1 MNKKVVFGCLGA
13 AALMIT
19 ATLGAIYFVVIKP
32 MIEAGKQVVES
43 AAPLIEQGKK
53 LTEPAAPSVLETAWA
68 SLPAFTPPGD
78 GLIQQPQLDRLL
90 QAITKMEAGQ
100 AKVAADLEQS
110 SALNQPQDPNAEPSL
125 ADIAKA
131 FDAVKELGKAYG
143 ASKDVHIQSLLDVQ
157 MSRSE
162 FEWLS
167 DSVGQVLAQ
176 QVRTAIEQ
184 TGDLSQVS
192 DELKKIE
199 QALPTEQVEQLK
211 RLADQAGIPVQV
223 QPQVGDKLAQL
234 KEQLSTAQS
243 ALQPS
248 NPEAIAANAKL
259 IEPHRQQL
267 EKLLGMRMVLGA
279 DSLLDGIKKAAS
291 EAAQAPAAAG
301 GQQ

>member
-1 MNKKVVFGCLGA
+1 
-13 AALMIT
+13 
-19 ATLGAIYFVVIKP
+19 
-32 MIEAGKQVVES
+32 
-43 AAPLIEQGKK
+43 
-53 LTEPAAPSVLETAWA
+53 
-68 SLPAFTPPGD
+68 
-78 GLIQQPQLDRLL
+78 
-90 QAITKMEAGQ
+90 
-100 AKVAADLEQS
+100 
-110 SALNQPQDPNAEPSL
+110 
-125 ADIAKA
+125 
-131 FDAVKELGKAYG
+131 
-143 ASKDVHIQSLLDVQ
+143 
-157 MSRSE
+157 
-162 FEWLS
+162 
-167 DSVGQVLAQ
+167 VLAQ

-199 QALPTEQVEQLK
+199 QALPTDQVEQLK
-211 RLADQAGIPVQV
+211 KLADQAGIPVQV